1 VVPLHMQP
9 FAVRPSVPARSTL
22 GPRGERRRR
31 GAALMMSL
39 LVLFVLV
46 LIVGQISIGTSTDY
60 RTARNEVELSAFD
73 LAIESAL
80 LKSFQDLLDDAV
92 QDAEAGGGAGGL
104 GGGAGGGAGGLGAL
118 GGLFGGGGSA
128 PQDLGGDLP
137 GGAAGG
143 AAGGGPSD
151 SRRELWA
158 TPQRT
163 SDFSPIEVRI
173 LIQTE
178 NSKFN
183 VLQMLSTDA
192 DEAAKAFAR
201 VVRIIDRFREGTT
214 EDVEE
219 FEARNMAEAM
229 RDWLAR
235 RTSSEIARPD
245 LVTYDEEKTD
255 VYLPLSLREL
265 LVLDAFAPELFRDYR
280 DDEDV
285 IVHSLT
291 SFLTVHSSMQ
301 TREDLMTAREAAAGA
316 DNSTNEDTGQDRA
329 GGGAGGGDR
338 EGGAGNTAGGLDL
351 SGAAGVSQG
360 QSGAS
365 LQQDQA
371 KDESGQGA
379 GGAGGVPGGILPGAV
394 NINLAPGAV
403 LKSLFDDRDV
413 PPQFWDEVLTWR
425 NEEEEEDPNAE
436 ESEPMLDEFGEPIP
450 NNKIFDTPN
459 RLNALEYWDVIEPV
473 IRNDLKQHVDV
484 RSQVFTIYVTAR
496 RSTAGDNAVATSRA
510 EQEEIEQSLGN
521 LRRTVAC
528 TVWRL
533 GDGEDAQLIPI
544 VRWEVLDYTPY
555 EVLDFPEEGR

>member
-1 VVPLHMQP
+1 MQP
-9 FAVRPSVPARSTL
+9 FVARPSAPARSPF

-92 QDAEAGGGAGGL
+92 QDAEAGSGGGLGGGL
-104 GGGAGGGAGGLGAL
+104 GGGAGGGLGGIGGL
-118 GGLFGGGGSA
+118 GGLFGGGGGGA
-128 PQDLGGDLP
+128 NLPGLGGDLP
-137 GGAAGG
+137 GGAGDAAG
-143 AAGGGPSD
+143 GGGPSD
-151 SRRELWA
+151 SRREMWA

-173 LIQTE
+173 LIQDE
-178 NSKFN
+178 SSKYN
-183 VLQMLSTDA
+183 VLQMLSTDEE
-192 DEAAKAFAR
+192 EAAKAFAR
-201 VVRIIDRFREGTT
+201 VVRIIDRYREGTT

-219 FEARNMAEAM
+219 FEARDMAEVM
-229 RDWLAR
+229 RDWLVR
-235 RTSSEIARPD
+235 RTSIDSPRPD

-255 VYLPLSLREL
+255 HHIPLSLREL
-265 LVLDAFAPELFRDYR
+265 LAHDKFAPEMFRDYR
-280 DDEDV
+280 DDEGLV
-285 IVHSLT
+285 VHSLT
-291 SFLTVHSSMQ
+291 SFLTVHSAMQ
-301 TREDLMTAREAAAGA
+301 TREDLMTAREAAAGG
-316 DNSTNEDTGQDRA
+316 DGSTKEETAEDRA
-329 GGGAGGGDR
+329 NGDGQGGGIGGGQQPTGVVGVG
-338 EGGAGNTAGGLDL
+338 ESVTL
-351 SGAAGVSQG
+351 SSGSLTSENQVDKDGSSQ
-360 QSGAS
+360 Q
-365 LQQDQA
+365 
-371 KDESGQGA
+371 

-394 NINLAPGAV
+394 NLNTSPAAV

-413 PPQFWDEVLTWR
+413 PPQFWDEVITWR

-436 ESEPMLDEFGEPIP
+436 EVEPMLDEFGQPIA

-459 RLNALEYWDVIEPV
+459 RLNSLEYWENIEPIV
-473 IRNDLKQHVDV
+473 RNDIKQHVDV

-496 RSTAGDNAVATSRA
+496 RSTAGENAVASSRA
-510 EQEEIEQSLGN
+510 EQEELEQSLGN

-528 TVWRL
+528 TVWRM
-533 GDGEDAQLIPI
+533 GDGEDAQLVPI